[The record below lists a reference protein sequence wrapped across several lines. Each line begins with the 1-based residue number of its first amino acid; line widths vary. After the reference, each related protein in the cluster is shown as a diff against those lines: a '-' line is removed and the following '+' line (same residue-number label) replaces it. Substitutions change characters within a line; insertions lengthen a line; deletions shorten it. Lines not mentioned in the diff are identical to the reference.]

1 MTDSILLAFLSE
13 MAQRSEMAAKNALMA
28 AGGALVGAILTFI
41 VTFTAFKAARVR
53 KVPPRATM
61 LLSTVGGL
69 LAGWLVWA
77 WVSGG
82 LGFGPGGGG
91 GVAGSTAPNQGLTAT
106 HRDISLPTH
115 QREPADTLRIVLVRS
130 KDYDAESKRYYL
142 PEGRQPARNLSEIV
156 QHIKEKQ
163 QQNPT
168 LKTIEVVVY
177 QDSIAETRGLVADL
191 EDPVRPL
198 GLTIK
203 THKPGTI
210 SP

>member
-13 MAQRSEMAAKNALMA
+13 MARRNELAAKNALMA
-28 AGGALVGAILTFI
+28 AGGALIGAIATWMVCVI
-41 VTFTAFKAARVR
+41 AFKAARVQ
-53 KVPPRATM
+53 KLPPRLM
-61 LLSTVGGL
+61 MIIPSIGGV

-82 LGFGPGGGG
+82 MGFGSGDGG
-91 GVAGSTAPNQGLTAT
+91 GVAGSTEPSKGITAT
-106 HRDISLPTH
+106 HRDISLPTN

-130 KDYDAESKRYYL
+130 KDYEAESKRYYL
-142 PEGRQPARNLSEIV
+142 PEGRQPARNLTEIV
-156 QHIKEKQ
+156 LHIKEKQ
-163 QQNPT
+163 QQNPS

-203 THKPGTI
+203 THKPGTV